1 MQMPAARAGA
11 KKRGRLDRLLHS
23 GRNIRWCG
31 AFSRRGTTSAQRLA
45 VERPAAPGVG
55 AVHWNRD
62 REKDVRSMV
71 KYNALDALTAKLRRY
86 LKLDSAEIEALG
98 KLPFRVEMVDAGR
111 HTINDGERPTY
122 SQMVLSGVL
131 GTSKTLMNGRR
142 QVASLH
148 IKGDWPDL
156 LSLHLGHMDSDVR
169 ALTPAVVAFLDHGD
183 IRKLCRLHP
192 RLGDLFWKFTLI
204 DAAIFR
210 HWVINVGQRPAE
222 PRVAHIFCE
231 YFTRAESGGL
241 TEGNSCSFPL
251 TQADL
256 ADAAGMSVVH
266 LNRTVQ
272 SLRARKQISWENGV
286 LVMLDRKG
294 LEALADFSPDY
305 LHLPRD
311 EYSN

>member
-1 MQMPAARAGA
+1 MAR
-11 KKRGRLDRLLHS
+11 
-23 GRNIRWCG
+23 
-31 AFSRRGTTSAQRLA
+31 
-45 VERPAAPGVG
+45 
-55 AVHWNRD
+55 
-62 REKDVRSMV
+62 
-71 KYNALDALTAKLRRY
+71 YNAFDALTEKLQRY
-86 LKLDSAEIEALG
+86 IDLEETEREALR
-98 KLPFRVEMVDAGR
+98 KLPFRIEQVDAGR
-111 HTINDGERPTY
+111 QTINDGDRPTY
-122 SQMVLSGVL
+122 SQMVLAGIL

-142 QVASLH
+142 QIASLH

-156 LSLHLGHMDSDVR
+156 LSLHLGHMDSDLR

-222 PRVAHIFCE
+222 PRVAHMFCE
-231 YFTRAESGGL
+231 YVARAENAGL
-241 TEGNSCSFPL
+241 ADGKSFNFPL

-272 SLRARKQISWENGV
+272 SLRSRKLIAWDNG
-286 LVMLDRKG
+286 MLTVIDRKG
-294 LEALADFSPDY
+294 LKALADFSSDY
-305 LHLPRD
+305 LHLPSQD
-311 EYSN
+311 